1 MESSPRHLRVA
12 DLRRRLA
19 KLTAEVLKTEDELGA
34 VESEE
39 QLKLSATTAPVARV
53 PRTPEEKV
61 ALFLELFGTRR
72 SVYPKRWENEKT
84 GKSGYLASSTELF
97 AHAVLLAK
105 AQERKDGSR
114 EDDYVAGHP
123 TVDLPSELVKK
134 LDDVVTE
141 LAEKRIP
148 ANRAFVVRALLRAAP
163 QAPTLAPAVQ
173 KYLKEF
179 PSRPRGW
186 AARKAR
192 QRGHS

>member
-1 MESSPRHLRVA
+1 MSTDPAPIKVSFTFYPA
-12 DLRRRLA
+12 DVQALNTCMVGLRRAGLPVRGG
-19 KLTAEVLKTEDELGA
+19 TVL
-34 VESEE
+34 
-39 QLKLSATTAPVARV
+39 R
-53 PRTPEEKV
+53 
-61 ALFLELFGTRR
+61 ALI
-72 SVYPKRWENEKT
+72 
-84 GKSGYLASSTELF
+84 YLASSTELF

-105 AQERKDGSR
+105 AQEKKDGSR

-123 TVDLPSELVKK
+123 TVDLPSDLVKK

-179 PSRPRGW
+179 PPRPRGW